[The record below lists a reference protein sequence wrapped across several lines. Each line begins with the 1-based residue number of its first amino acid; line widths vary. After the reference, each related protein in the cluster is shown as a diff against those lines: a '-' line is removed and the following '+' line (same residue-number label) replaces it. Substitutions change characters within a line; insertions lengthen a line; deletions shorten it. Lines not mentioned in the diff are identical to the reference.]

1 MHIIFIIIVLFL
13 IFKYFQDIKILWS
26 SFTGRKLPK
35 IDERHGNWLVCGKQ
49 GSYKTFTS
57 VLLTYSQESKN
68 KIKVK
73 TNIKSL
79 KLPETRFIVEY
90 FSHITEIYT
99 DTEEHCIYII
109 DELSRKYER
118 HSRTDTQF
126 YAWLNQARKRKRICF
141 LITQEFKEL
150 PVWLRRP
157 CKFMV
162 TRVPS
167 IFDRFGLV
175 KVCIGDC
182 YNMVFDKDEG
192 EYTCPPLYYYLFKP
206 NKRIGSMYDT
216 FEAINEL

>member
-1 MHIIFIIIVLFL
+1 MF
-13 IFKYFQDIKILWS
+13 Y
-26 SFTGRKLPK
+26 
-35 IDERHGNWLVCGKQ
+35 NYLVCGKQ

-57 VLLTYSQESKN
+57 VLLTYMQESKN

-73 TNIKSL
+73 TNIFSL
-79 KLPETRFIVEY
+79 RLPEDRFIIEY
-90 FSHITEIYT
+90 FNKITEIYT

-162 TRVPS
+162 CRVPS
-167 IFDRFGLV
+167 FLDSFGLV
-175 KVCIGDC
+175 KICIGDC

-206 NKRIGSMYDT
+206 NRRIAKMYDT